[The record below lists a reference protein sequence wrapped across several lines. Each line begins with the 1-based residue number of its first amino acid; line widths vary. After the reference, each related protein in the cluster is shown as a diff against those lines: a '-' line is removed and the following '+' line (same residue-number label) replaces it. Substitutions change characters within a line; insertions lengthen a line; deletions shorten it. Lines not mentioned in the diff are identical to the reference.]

1 VVLQRLGT
9 SGFRATRVAVVGL
22 LIGAVVVMAGPAWAH
37 VSISPGSAP
46 KGSDAVLSF
55 NVPNESESAST
66 TEVAIVFPTD
76 HPIAAADVLPI
87 AGWTATV
94 ATTPVDKPIKT
105 DEGEV
110 TEAVSRV
117 TWTGGKIEAGQFQ
130 QFTVSVGLPADAD
143 ELVFKA
149 LQTYSVGSKVS
160 WIEEETPGGA
170 EPEHPAPVLTL
181 TAAGDGATATT
192 APATTNTTPATK
204 DLAKK
209 SDVDSAKTLGAL
221 GLIVGALG
229 LIAAIGAFAIKRR
242 P

>member
-1 VVLQRLGT
+1 MLNR
-9 SGFRATRVAVVGL
+9 FRAIGVSVVGL
-22 LIGAVVVMAGPAWAH
+22 VIGAVVVLAAPAWAH

-55 NVPNESESAST
+55 NVPNESEDAST
-66 TEVAIVFPTD
+66 TEVAIVFPAD
-76 HPIAAADVLPI
+76 HPIAEAAVLPI

-94 ATTPVDKPIKT
+94 ATAKADQPIQT

-117 TWTGGKIEAGQFQ
+117 TWTGGKIDPGQFQ
-130 QFTVSVGLPADAD
+130 QFTVSVGLPDDTD

-149 LQTYSVGSKVS
+149 LQTYSDGTKVS

-181 TAAGDGATATT
+181 TEAANATPSTT
-192 APATTNTTPATK
+192 APATTNTTPAAK
-204 DLAKK
+204 DLAKQ
-209 SDVDSAKTLGAL
+209 SDVDSAKTLGVL

-242 P
+242 A